1 MSLTLVGGRDDRPG
15 ASARLG
21 GGGATVLGM
30 NDYSSAWD
38 SLAKTIGAAKGQ
50 SSGYFDD
57 LEHLTI
63 DQRLK
68 VAEVAALLSIS
79 QELSGI
85 RHGGIA
91 PEYLADVD

>member
-1 MSLTLVGGRDDRPG
+1 
-15 ASARLG
+15 
-21 GGGATVLGM
+21 M

-38 SLAKTIGAAKGQ
+38 SLAQTIGAAKGK
-50 SSGYFDD
+50 SSGYFSD

-68 VAEVAALLSIS
+68 VAEVAALLSIA

-91 PEYLADVD
+91 PEYDPG